1 MYYPTVSILVAA
13 RNEEQNIGDLLRSFE
28 RLSYPKDKL
37 QILIGDDDSSD
48 NTAKIIQEFCSQN
61 TYSQYFNIIKS
72 EKKLKGKAN
81 VLAQLA
87 HHATGKFFMF
97 TDADIEVPQGWIEAF
112 LGEIEDEGV
121 VVGLTLV
128 KNKDWFEASQAIE
141 WLFTLKLMK
150 KLSDSKIESTGM
162 GNNMLVLA
170 EAYWSVGGYEKIGFS
185 IVEDYAI
192 YKAIID
198 KGFAFKQLF
207 KPEAMSI
214 TKPPEAYFEQR
225 KRWVAGGFST
235 GSVLV
240 IPALIQGFMLPI
252 LLIISFLSWK
262 IPLIIFGLNL
272 LVNLFLGNR
281 IFKKLNQNRL
291 LKYIPAYTVYMYV
304 FWFLQLVY
312 YFLPTRLVWKGR
324 EY

>member
-1 MYYPTVSILVAA
+1 MQTPSISILVAA
-13 RNEEQNIGDLLRSFE
+13 RNEEHNIGDLLRSLG

-48 NTAKIIQEFCSQN
+48 NTAKIIQRFCLQN
-61 TYSQYFNIIKS
+61 TYSQYFNINKP
-72 EKKLKGKAN
+72 KNNLKGKAN

-87 HHATGKFFMF
+87 HHATGDFFMF
-97 TDADIEVPQGWIEAF
+97 TDADVEVPQGWIESF
-112 LGEIEDEGV
+112 LGEIKDEGV

-128 KNKDWFEASQAIE
+128 KNKNWFEASQAIE

-162 GNNMLVLA
+162 GNNMLVSA
-170 EAYWSVGGYEKIGFS
+170 EAYWAVGGYEKVGFS

-192 YKAIID
+192 YIAIIN

-207 KPEAMSI
+207 KPEAMTI

-240 IPALIQGFMLPI
+240 IPALIQGLSLPI
-252 LLIISFLSWK
+252 LLIISILSWK
-262 IPLIIFGLNL
+262 IPLAIFGFNL

-281 IFKKLNQNRL
+281 IFKKLNQNQL
-291 LKYIPAYTVYMYV
+291 LKYIPVYTVYMYI

>member
-1 MYYPTVSILVAA
+1 MHYSTVSILVAA

-28 RLSYPKDKL
+28 QLSYPKNKL

-48 NTAKIIQEFCSQN
+48 NTAKIIQAFCLQN
-61 TYSQYFNIIKS
+61 TYSQYVSINKS
-72 EKKLKGKAN
+72 ENNLKGKAN

-87 HHATGKFFMF
+87 HRATGEFFMF

-112 LGEIEDEGV
+112 LEETKSEGV

-128 KNKDWFEASQAIE
+128 KHKNWFEASQAIE

-150 KLSDSKIESTGM
+150 TLSDFKIESTGM
-162 GNNMLVLA
+162 GNNMLVSA
-170 EAYWSVGGYEKIGFS
+170 EAYWAVGGYEKVGFS

-198 KGFAFKQLF
+198 KGYAFKQLF
-207 KPEAMSI
+207 KPEAMTL

-240 IPALIQGFMLPI
+240 IPALVQGFMLPI
-252 LLIISFLSWK
+252 LLIISILSWK
-262 IPLIIFGLNL
+262 NTLIIFTINL
-272 LVNLFLGNR
+272 LVNFFLGNR
-281 IFKKLNQNRL
+281 IFKKLNQNQL
-291 LKYIPAYTVYMYV
+291 LKYIPAYTVYMYI

-312 YFLPTRLVWKGR
+312 YFSPTRLVWKGR